1 MGLKFYKAL
10 FNEDFQPQN
19 ISIADYFECE
29 GQRELYYFD
38 FVIALFFI

>member
-19 ISIADYFECE
+19 ISIVYYFECE
-29 GQRELYYFD
+29 GQWELYFD